1 VHPRSH
7 AVLEIIVKRKQRNQY
22 RAQVVRGKLALV
34 DLAGRLDMRALIFL
48 CCQSFY
54 EFVFVNGMTGRNFG

>member
-1 VHPRSH
+1 MDPRSH

-34 DLAGRLDMRALIFL
+34 DLAGRLDIRAVIFL
-48 CCQSFY
+48 YC
-54 EFVFVNGMTGRNFG
+54 